1 MKRREPF
8 IELDRV
14 ENLIILTFSI
24 VLNLIWLI
32 PIMMQLDN
40 EYTILLLL
48 SLFTTIS
55 IVLANYLVK
64 IQKEKI
70 KQRIN
75 RATIIHTKDFFDYIE
90 SDKQFC
96 NDVLQKEV
104 KLYSFEREEIGIG
117 SVYTQI
123 SRKRD
128 EFLSDI

>member
-24 VLNLIWLI
+24 AINLIWYL
-32 PIMMQLDN
+32 PIVIQLE
-40 EYTILLLL
+40 EYSILLLTA
-48 SLFTTIS
+48 LFTIIS

>member
-14 ENLIILTFSI
+14 ESLIILTFSMAI
-24 VLNLIWLI
+24 NLIWYL
-32 PIMMQLDN
+32 PIVIQLE
-40 EYTILLLL
+40 EYSILLLTA
-48 SLFTTIS
+48 LFTTIS
-55 IVLANYLVK
+55 IVLAIYLEK

-70 KQRIN
+70 KQRID
-75 RATIIHTKDFFDYIE
+75 RAKINHIKDFFDYIE

-104 KLYSFEREEIGIG
+104 KLYNFDREEIGIG